1 MKENKIKKLGIVSVA
16 SMMFSLTISLIITN
30 TIKNILINKILIPDK
45 IISIFYLS
53 KDKNDLILF
62 SAFFIILFLVFIYL
76 FLYSERRYIKYDEH
90 NIEIMEGIFIPKP
103 IKNKFQYGSS
113 WFLEKEKFKDTF
125 SYNILEDN
133 KLIRNLLFGRKVDK
147 QTFEKYK
154 FEKGGISLGIE
165 KIGDKERIYFNDDDT
180 HSIILGATRSGK
192 GRTVLLQTIG
202 IQGLAG
208 ENMILSDP
216 KGELYCF
223 TKPFLENL
231 GYEVIALD
239 FEEPEKSNSY
249 NFLQNVIDYVN
260 EDDITRA
267 IDSVE
272 DIVDMLVDKSGNGE
286 PIWENGEK
294 SILAFAILLVV
305 IENKDNPQYQNLTN
319 VYMFL
324 SKMCTV
330 DVKGNIP
337 LNKYMQKLPDD
348 HPAKMKASISL
359 VAPAKTRGSFFT
371 SALSTL
377 RLFANPFIYEMSK
390 KTDFDIND
398 TNQKRAIFIILPDQ
412 KETYN
417 KLGGLFISQYYNSLI
432 KSAKQNGN
440 RLPIRVNFNLDEFG
454 NYPAINGMESK
465 MTVSAGYGIRFNLF
479 IQSFAQFQKVYD
491 EDTSR
496 TLKDNAETLI
506 YLKSEDIGTLE
517 EMSKKLGTY
526 TAINVTESNGKDSF
540 TSSTSFIERP
550 VLTPNEIKKI
560 ERPNTLVIKGKHNC
574 LFNSPDLSKWKFNKL
589 FGLGD
594 KEHNKRVIQERQ
606 NKRPK
611 KDSKDIKI
619 ETWNIYKSLEEEL
632 DDLLKQI
639 NNVI

>member
-1 MKENKIKKLGIVSVA
+1 MKENKIKKLGIATLS
-16 SMMFSLTISLIITN
+16 SLIFAIPISLIITN
-30 TIKNILINKILIPDK
+30 LIRNIIFKKILIPDNV
-45 IISIFYLS
+45 ISIFYLPTNK
-53 KDKNDLILF
+53 KDLTLFIAFTILI
-62 SAFFIILFLVFIYL
+62 SFLIIYL
-76 FLYSERRYIKYDEH
+76 LLHSDRKYIKYDEH
-90 NIEIMEGIFIPKP
+90 NIEVMKGIFIPKP

-133 KLIRNLLFGRKVDK
+133 KLIRSLLFGRKVDK

-154 FEKGGISLGIE
+154 FEKGGISLGLE
-165 KIGDKERIYFNDDDT
+165 KIGDKEIIYFNDDDT

-202 IQGLAG
+202 VQGLAG

-272 DIVDMLVDKSGNGE
+272 DIVDMLVEKSGNNE

-294 SILAFAILLVV
+294 SILAFAILLIV

-324 SKMCTV
+324 SKMCTS
-330 DVKGNIP
+330 DKNGNIP
-337 LNKYMQKLPDD
+337 LNKYIKELPDD

-359 VAPAKTRGSFFT
+359 VAPEKTRGSFFT

-390 KTDFDIND
+390 KTDFNIND
-398 TNQKRAIFIILPDQ
+398 TNKKRAIFIILPDQ

-417 KLGGLFISQYYNSLI
+417 KLGGLFITQYYNSLI

-440 RLPIRVNFNLDEFG
+440 RLPIRINFNLDEFG

-465 MTVSAGYGIRFNLF
+465 MTVSAGYGVRFNLF

-491 EDTSR
+491 ENTAR

-560 ERPNTLVIKGKHNC
+560 ERPNTLVIKGKYNC
-574 LFNSPDLSKWKFNKL
+574 LFNSPDLSEWKFNKL

-594 KEHNKRVIQERQ
+594 KEHNKKVIQERQ
-606 NKRPK
+606 ENRHK

-619 ETWNIYKSLEEEL
+619 ETWKIHKSLKDEL
-632 DDLLKQI
+632 NDYNL
-639 NNVI
+639 

>member
-1 MKENKIKKLGIVSVA
+1 MKKFLKLIIGALIVSSIVSFFIVFIFVNKIFVDILLKDMILLFIAITMLITIFITYFIGYNEKK
-16 SMMFSLTISLIITN
+16 
-30 TIKNILINKILIPDK
+30 
-45 IISIFYLS
+45 YL
-53 KDKNDLILF
+53 
-62 SAFFIILFLVFIYL
+62 
-76 FLYSERRYIKYDEH
+76 RYDEK
-90 NIEIMEGIFIPKP
+90 NIEIMDGIFIPKP

-113 WFLEKEKFKDTF
+113 WFLDKNKFNEKF
-125 SYNILEDN
+125 SYNVVEDN
-133 KLIRNLLFGRKVDK
+133 KLIRALLANKKVSEEDF
-147 QTFEKYK
+147 QKYK
-154 FEKGGISLGIE
+154 FKKGGISLGLEKVNNKE
-165 KIGDKERIYFNDDDT
+165 KIYYNDDDT
-180 HSIILGATRSGK
+180 HAIILGATRSGK

-202 IQGLAG
+202 IQALAG

-216 KGELYCF
+216 KGELFCY
-223 TKPFLENL
+223 TNEFLKNL

-260 EDDITRA
+260 EGDITRA

-272 DIVDMLVDKSGNGE
+272 DIVDMLVQKGSTE

-305 IENKDNPQYQNLTN
+305 IENKDKPEYQNLTN
-319 VYMFL
+319 VYNFL
-324 SKMCTV
+324 SKMCISDENGKT
-330 DVKGNIP
+330 P
-337 LNKYMQKLPDD
+337 LNKYIQELPDN

-359 VAPAKTRGSFFT
+359 VAPEKTRGSFFT

-377 RLFANPFIYEMSK
+377 RLFSNPFIYEMSK

-398 TNQKRAIFIILPDQ
+398 SSKRRAIFIILPDQ

-417 KLGGLFISQYYNSLI
+417 SLAGLFISQYHNSLI
-432 KSAKQNGN
+432 KNAKANGN

-479 IQSFAQFQKVYD
+479 IQSFAQFIKVYD
-491 EDTSR
+491 ENTAS

-506 YLKSEDIGTLE
+506 YLKSEDIDTLN

-526 TAINVTESNGKDSF
+526 TAINVTESNGKSSF
-540 TSSTSFIERP
+540 TSSTSYIERP
-550 VLTPNEIKKI
+550 LLTPYEIKQI
-560 ERPNTLVIKGKHNC
+560 VRPNTLVLKSGNNAI
-574 LFNSPDLSKWKFNKL
+574 FYSPDLSKWKFNKM

-594 KEHNKRVIQERQ
+594 KEHNRKVIEVRQ
-606 NKRPK
+606 TKRPK
-611 KDSKDIKI
+611 KENSDIEIRLWQDFNK
-619 ETWNIYKSLEEEL
+619 NLYEEL
-632 DDLLKQI
+632 DNFI
-639 NNVI
+639 V

>member
-1 MKENKIKKLGIVSVA
+1 MKNLKKIITA
-16 SMMFSLTISLIITN
+16 TAFSLLITIPISLVITN
-30 TIKNILINKILIPDK
+30 TFRNVVFNKILIPQNV
-45 IISIFYLS
+45 ISIFYFPKEDVTLFTALIFFLTFLS
-53 KDKNDLILF
+53 VYWLLN
-62 SAFFIILFLVFIYL
+62 
-76 FLYSERRYIKYDEH
+76 SERKYLKYDEY
-90 NIEIMEGIFIPKP
+90 NIEIMKGIFIPKP

-113 WFLEKEKFKDTF
+113 WFLEKEKFQDTF
-125 SYNILEDN
+125 SYNVLEDN
-133 KLIRNLLFGRKVDK
+133 KLTKSLLLGRKVTEE
-147 QTFEKYK
+147 TFNKYK
-154 FEKGGISLGIE
+154 FEKGGISLGLE
-165 KIGDKERIYFNDDDT
+165 KEENKEKIYFNDDDT
-180 HSIILGATRSGK
+180 HSITLGATRSGK

-202 IQGLAG
+202 IQALAG

-239 FEEPEKSNSY
+239 FEEPEKSDSY

-272 DIVDMLVDKSGNGE
+272 DIVDMLVEKSNGE

-294 SILAFAILLVV
+294 SILAFAILLIV

-319 VYMFL
+319 VYNFL

-330 DVKGNIP
+330 DKEGNIP
-337 LNKYMQKLPDD
+337 LNKYLQDLDDD

-359 VAPAKTRGSFFT
+359 VAPEKTRGSFFT

-398 TNQKRAIFIILPDQ
+398 TNKKRAIFIILPDQ

-432 KSAKQNGN
+432 KNAKANGN
-440 RLPIRVNFNLDEFG
+440 RLPRRVNFNLDEFG
-454 NYPAINGMESK
+454 NYPPINGMESK

-479 IQSFAQFQKVYD
+479 IQSFAQFVKVYD
-491 EDTSR
+491 EDTAR

-526 TAINVTESNGKDSF
+526 TAINVTESNGKNSF
-540 TSSTSFIERP
+540 TSSTSYIERP
-550 VLTPNEIKKI
+550 LLTPNEIKKI

-574 LFNSPDLSKWKFNKL
+574 LFNAPDLSNWKFNKL

-594 KEHNKRVIQERQ
+594 KEHNKKVIQERQ
-606 NKRPK
+606 EKRPK
-611 KDSKDIKI
+611 KDSKSIKI
-619 ETWNIYKSLEEEL
+619 ELWKVHKSLEEEL
-632 DDLLKQI
+632 DSFEG
-639 NNVI
+639 N